1 MHTARVSARYK
12 AVANYIDNQTDE
24 GWQELLKTI
33 MTELGGVQVTLA
45 DKFDDHDLSK
55 SLQEVTLSV
64 VADGRSWLFVR
75 AEGYGEFDAA
85 DGHGDLLCLEVYESE
100 LRLIRSTGINSPDI
114 EVVSLESLRE
124 DHRQDD
130 GTNGQDRESYSDDQ
144 DRQSYSV
151 G

>member
-1 MHTARVSARYK
+1 MHSASVLARYK
-12 AVANYIDNQTDE
+12 AVANYIDKQTDE

-55 SLQEVTLSV
+55 PLREVTLSV

-85 DGHGDLLCLEVYESE
+85 DGHGDLLCLEIYEGE
-100 LRLIRSTGINSPDI
+100 LRLVRSTDINSPEI
-114 EVVSLESLRE
+114 ETISLETLRE
-124 DHRQDD
+124 DRRQDD
-130 GTNGQDRESYSDDQ
+130 GTNGQDRESYTDDQ
-144 DRQSYSV
+144 DRESYSV
-151 G
+151 E